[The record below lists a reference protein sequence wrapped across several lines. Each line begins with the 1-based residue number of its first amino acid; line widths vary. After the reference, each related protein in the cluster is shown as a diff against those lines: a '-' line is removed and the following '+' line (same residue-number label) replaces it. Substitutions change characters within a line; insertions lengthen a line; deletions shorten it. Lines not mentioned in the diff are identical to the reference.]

1 MKSLFQYDHTD
12 YDKNL
17 TFVKLGYRLDPI
29 LSYYQGGSLPRVI
42 QERSSLY
49 SDDEEEEKKEDVPYQ
64 RLP

>member
-1 MKSLFQYDHTD
+1 MANENINEEQKETMKSLFQYDHTD

-42 QERSSLY
+42 
-49 SDDEEEEKKEDVPYQ
+49 
-64 RLP
+64 